1 VLPLLLLL
9 LQVTQELD
17 ANAATR
23 GIYKAGSSK
32 WDVNKPAPFNIVSAA
47 ATVAPAD
54 AAAATTAAAPAF
66 CFPKVFLLLKS

>member
-1 VLPLLLLL
+1 MPVA
-9 LQVTQELD
+9 T
-17 ANAATR
+17 TR
-23 GIYKAGSSK
+23 GFAAAAVAGDKAGSSK

>member
-1 VLPLLLLL
+1 MLPLLPLLL

-17 ANAATR
+17 ASAATR

-54 AAAATTAAAPAF
+54 AAATTAAAPAF
-66 CFPKVFLLLKS
+66 CFPNVFLLLKS